1 MRMGC
6 VQHKCMPCTWD
17 AGVPPFWG
25 ETEQQIFQSILK
37 GKLDFESDP
46 WPALSQEAKDCVAIM
61 LNMDPKKRATAEEV
75 LRHPWMKENGVASD
89 KPLDNVILSRMRNFS
104 NMNKLK
110 REALKFI
117 ATKLSPDEIEGLK
130 QIFKVSMG
138 RGGVEGDGA
147 LQATQHCYT
156 TDPGY
161 RW

>member
-1 MRMGC
+1 M
-6 VQHKCMPCTWD
+6 
-17 AGVPPFWG
+17 PPFWG

-37 GKLDFESDP
+37 GKLDFDSDP
-46 WPALSQEAKDCVAIM
+46 WPLLSQEAKDCVSIM

-130 QIFKVSMG
+130 QIFKVRVLLLSMCCD
-138 RGGVEGDGA
+138 RA
-147 LQATQHCYT
+147 LNISIAQHRRWTLMETVQSPWKRCVQA
-156 TDPGY
+156 
-161 RW
+161 